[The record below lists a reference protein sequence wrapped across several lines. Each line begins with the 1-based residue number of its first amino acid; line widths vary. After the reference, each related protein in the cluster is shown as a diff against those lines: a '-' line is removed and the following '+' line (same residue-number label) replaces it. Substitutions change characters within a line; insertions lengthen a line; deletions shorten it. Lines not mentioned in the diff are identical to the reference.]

1 MIQGLAQFLVYT
13 LAMIG
18 VLVIGCVVYRK
29 TMYSNPIQKNSMLKI
44 VDVLRLPDRKILYVV
59 QCKNEQFLLASS
71 NDKVTLISQLNSKNN
86 QEDIERYLKEKQDS
100 EGVENQSKKTMI
112 NSLLKELSDKNRAK
126 RGNY

>member
-44 VDVLRLPDRKILYVV
+44 VDLLRLPDRKILYVV

>member
-1 MIQGLAQFLVYT
+1 
-13 LAMIG
+13 
-18 VLVIGCVVYRK
+18 
-29 TMYSNPIQKNSMLKI
+29 MYSNPIQKNSMLKI